1 MEQITG
7 KAAANVGLEELRQA
21 IECFKRLDGKR
32 TLHKIGE
39 EVLGKRKAGNY
50 QSRVSKLLSTLHEG
64 LGLEDGLLCERI
76 RGQHPTPTEAGRLF
90 LRNCADAILKEMEE
104 RTRAVQARL
113 DAAREEVG
121 GSVVF
126 KIAMVPTMD
135 NRWLLPF
142 MARLARNPAT
152 RHIRLNPPAIMRSA
166 EVEQAV
172 MEGVFKIGILHLPEE
187 GERRKELDARYGATV
202 LFRDPFVTAFHHKH
216 KWARK
221 KTVGLRDFDGVK
233 GYYRFDGG
241 RPAEVVERRLA
252 GAGVKVDVVQ
262 SFGDF
267 ASVEAAV
274 TALGDEPCVTI
285 VPRLFVTNAHIGD
298 GPEIV
303 PSRPVGG
310 MLIRPIKDFGPPR
323 EMGFIRA
330 HGELSKEAEL
340 LLEALHKEA
349 ARG

>member
-1 MEQITG
+1 MEQNTDG
-7 KAAANVGLEELRQA
+7 MGANIRLEELRQA

-32 TLHKIGE
+32 TLHK
-39 EVLGKRKAGNY
+39 
-50 QSRVSKLLSTLHEG
+50 G
-64 LGLEDGLLCERI
+64 LGLEDGLLCERN

-90 LRNCADAILKEMEE
+90 LRNCADSILAEMAE

-142 MARLARNPAT
+142 MARLSRNPAT

-172 MEGVFKIGILHLPEE
+172 MDGVFKIGILHLPED
-187 GERRKELDARYGATV
+187 GERRNELNARFGATV
-202 LFRDPFVTAFHHKH
+202 LFRDPFVAAFNHKH
-216 KWARK
+216 KWRNK
-221 KTVGLRDFDGVK
+221 KTVSLRDFDGIK

-252 GAGVKVDVVQ
+252 CAGIKVDVVQ
-262 SFGDF
+262 SFEDF

-274 TALGDEPCVTI
+274 TALEDESCVTI
-285 VPRLFVTNAHIGD
+285 VPRLFVTNAHIWD
-298 GPEIV
+298 GPEVI
-303 PSRPVGG
+303 PKRPVGG
-310 MLIRPIKDFGPPR
+310 MLIRAIKDFGSPR

-330 HGELSKEAEL
+330 PGELSGAAAL
-340 LLEALHKEA
+340 VLEALQKEVGKA
-349 ARG
+349 